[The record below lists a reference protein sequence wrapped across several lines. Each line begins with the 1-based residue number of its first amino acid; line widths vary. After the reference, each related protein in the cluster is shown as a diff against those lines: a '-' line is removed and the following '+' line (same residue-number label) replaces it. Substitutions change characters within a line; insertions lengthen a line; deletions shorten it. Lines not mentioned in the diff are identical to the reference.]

1 MSESAQKL
9 KPGVAWMK
17 QVWNLKHNPYPGE
30 ALARLGGEDEREN
43 GLLFEPEVQRAKIDE
58 AIEKFV
64 LGAAFSGLKFGYLWS
79 LGTGLGADQRGF
91 GKSSVLQYLVETTNA
106 DFGHQFF
113 LDMGLDEEDAE
124 EHAMCAV
131 LASFDM
137 DNARSLAAVFFQA
150 THYACRFR
158 VGDNPTLAER
168 LRMRLSERL
177 GTETQATLVEA
188 VITESDN
195 LRGRTIGPPNE
206 EFIGHLAAGNAA
218 ALGRFIDSV
227 KAGSRARV
235 GAANYMA
242 TFLLFAKAAGIK
254 HVVLGCDQLEDFA
267 ATSTTKQKRTVETE
281 RFRDYVLELQ
291 PMADMLSTVVTL
303 HPRAAQAIGEMWRL
317 ADLPNFAPD
326 RVENQPRIVTL
337 EPLETPEQTAALL
350 RPYID
355 AGRKPDSPPPAS
367 PFAPFAHEVIDL
379 LLDRSYGKPR
389 DVLRKANAL
398 IERGSRQN
406 LDVIDG
412 PAAAAVL
419 DSLAFDEDE
428 ELAVPVAAEVED
440 QWAY

>member
-1 MSESAQKL
+1 MPESAPKL
-9 KPGVAWMK
+9 KPAVLWMK
-17 QVWNLKHNPYPGE
+17 QDWHLKHNPFPGE
-30 ALARLGGEDEREN
+30 GIARLGGADEREN

-58 AIEKFV
+58 AVEKFV

-79 LGTGLGADQRGF
+79 LGTNLGADQRGF
-91 GKSSVLQYLVETTNA
+91 GKSSVLQYLVEATNA
-106 DFGHQFF
+106 DFGRRFY
-113 LDMGLDEEDAE
+113 LDMGLDESDAE
-124 EHAMCAV
+124 EHAACAV

-137 DNARSLAAVFFQA
+137 DNARSLPAVFFQA

-168 LRMRLSERL
+168 VRERLAERL
-177 GTETQATLVEA
+177 GTEKQAELVEA
-188 VITESDN
+188 VMNESDN
-195 LRGRTIGPPNE
+195 LRGRTIGPPNP
-206 EFIGHLAAGNAA
+206 EFIDHLCAGNAA
-218 ALGRFIDSV
+218 ALGRFIESV

-235 GAANYMA
+235 GAANYLA

-254 HVVLGCDQLEDFA
+254 HVLLGCDQLEDFA

-317 ADLPNFAPD
+317 ADLPNFATD
-326 RVENQPRIVTL
+326 RVENQPRIVVL
-337 EPLETPEQTAALL
+337 EPLETVEQTAALL
-350 RPYID
+350 RPYLD
-355 AGRKPDSPPPAS
+355 AARKEDEPAPAS
-367 PFAPFAHEVIDL
+367 PFAPFAEEVIDL
-379 LLDRSYGKPR
+379 LFDRSHGKLR

-398 IERGSRQN
+398 IERGSHQN
-406 LDVIDG
+406 LEVIDG

-428 ELAVPVAAEVED
+428 GLEVPVAADVED